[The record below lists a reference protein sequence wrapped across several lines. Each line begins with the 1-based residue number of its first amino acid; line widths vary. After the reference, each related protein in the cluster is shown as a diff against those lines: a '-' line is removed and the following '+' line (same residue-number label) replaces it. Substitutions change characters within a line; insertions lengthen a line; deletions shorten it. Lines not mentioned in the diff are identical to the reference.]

1 MGDPIT
7 VDVNLSDKVVDAIY
21 IGNTYC
27 PTGPECSSS
36 NWQGKIFRITTNKGN
51 ADTSGWALATLF
63 DPAQPVTAAPSI
75 TLDNRA
81 NLWVYLGTGRYYS
94 IDDSILDGTE
104 SWGFYGLKE
113 RCLSWLDPGSASCS
127 TPVLKANL
135 LDATDIIV
143 KTDES
148 VENAPASADVDG
160 DGVEFSELEG
170 VIDNDAYDGWFI
182 DFPNAGERSLF
193 KPGLLGGI
201 VSWTTFS
208 PQTGDICSLSGN
220 SRLYASFYKTGTAFK
235 QPVIGV
241 GDEPGDVK
249 TIKREL
255 VLGRGVP
262 SSVGFAVTGENT
274 TKGFVQQSTGAII
287 QLEEITPFGLK
298 SGFTGLRTKSEQ
310 PE

>member
-36 NWQGKIFRITTNKGN
+36 NWQGKMFRITTNKGN

-81 NLWVYLGTGRYYS
+81 NLWLYLGTGRYYS
-94 IDDSILDGTE
+94 VDDGILDDSE
-104 SWGFYGLKE
+104 SWSFYGLKD
-113 RCLSWLDPGSASCS
+113 RCLSWIDPGSAACS

-135 LDATDIIV
+135 LDSTDIV
-143 KTDES
+143 VLTDES
-148 VENAPASADVDG
+148 VTGGPANLDTFVK
-160 DGVEFSELEG
+160 LEEA
-170 VIDNDAYDGWFI
+170 IDIDDFDGWFI

-208 PQTGDICSLSGN
+208 PQSEDICSLSGN
-220 SRLYASFYKTGTAFK
+220 SRLYASFYKTGSAFK

-249 TIKREL
+249 TIKR
-255 VLGRGVP
+255 VVALGRGMP
-262 SSVGFAVTGENT
+262 SSVSFAVTGESVT
-274 TKGFVQQSTGAII
+274 TGFVQQSTGAII
-287 QLEEITPFGLK
+287 QLEETTPFGLK
-298 SGFTGLRTKSEQ
+298 SGFTGWRTERD
-310 PE
+310 